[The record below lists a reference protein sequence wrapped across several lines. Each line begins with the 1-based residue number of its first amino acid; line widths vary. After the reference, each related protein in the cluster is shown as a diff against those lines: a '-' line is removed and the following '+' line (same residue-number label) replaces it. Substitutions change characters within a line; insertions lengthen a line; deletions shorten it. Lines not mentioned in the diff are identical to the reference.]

1 MLVVFLVIIFYLN
14 NQFLGV
20 SGLGIKVAIV
30 DCRRSIAVDSILT
43 TSPTFQ
49 LFQIHLNRLEHKAVI
64 STSITHRI
72 HRWIIGIPMGA
83 VFRPISTPDS
93 TPDSMFDFLV
103 CGFIAAFV
111 AMIAATTHSRP
122 IRPFEVLL
130 FSSSKSSFLIIRNKL
145 SKNKNT

>member
-1 MLVVFLVIIFYLN
+1 
-14 NQFLGV
+14 
-20 SGLGIKVAIV
+20 
-30 DCRRSIAVDSILT
+30 
-43 TSPTFQ
+43 
-49 LFQIHLNRLEHKAVI
+49 
-64 STSITHRI
+64 
-72 HRWIIGIPMGA
+72 MGA

-130 FSSSKSSFLIIRNKL
+130 FSSLKSSFLIIRNKL

>member
-1 MLVVFLVIIFYLN
+1 MSLWLSFFIWTINSSVLTGWVL
-14 NQFLGV
+14 
-20 SGLGIKVAIV
+20 KVAIV
-30 DCRRSIAVDSILT
+30 DCRTLVSVDSILT
-43 TSPTFQ
+43 NSPTFQ
-49 LFQIHLNRLEHKAVI
+49 LFQVYLNSLEHKAVI
-64 STSITHRI
+64 SASITHRI

-130 FSSSKSSFLIIRNKL
+130 FSSLKSSFLIIRNKL